1 LAKKRRMRRLSSVDK
16 AKEVVTGK
24 TILPK
29 GGSLTL
35 IVVAI
40 SSVAVAIGVGL
51 YARDQRKKNG
61 RRFNYV

>member
-1 LAKKRRMRRLSSVDK
+1 MKRLSSVDK
-16 AKEVVTGK
+16 AKEIVTGK

-29 GGSLTL
+29 GGSIAL

-40 SSVAVAIGVGL
+40 SSVAVAVGVGL
-51 YARDQRKKNG
+51 YARDHNKKSR

>member
-1 LAKKRRMRRLSSVDK
+1 MAKKRRMSRLSSVDK
-16 AKEVVTGK
+16 AKEIAASK

-35 IVVAI
+35 IAVAI
-40 SSVAVAIGVGL
+40 ASVAVAVGVGL
-51 YARDQRKKNG
+51 YARDQSKKNR